1 MTKLGR
7 HIDVIM
13 VCPVI
18 PHIAGIV
25 VGYGRNGCSYRKIA
39 RKVDLHSNT
48 VYGIIIIFRESENFV
63 CGRHTRRPRKTNDRD
78 DHVLHHLARENRRFS
93 VQRLRRAWQP
103 NVNFAVS
110 RQTVNRRLVARAY
123 KARRMVKVPRLTVTA
138 KLVRRHWAHKHIHRS
153 LGQWQNVIFCDE
165 SRFMLFRI
173 DNRIR
178 VRRLVGEVMHE
189 DCTHGNVAH
198 GGGSV
203 HVWGG
208 ISYMEKTLLVRSGSD
223 VTGSRLSPSYGGT
236 LGSTWQDMVSQQLAT
251 GW

>member
-1 MTKLGR
+1 MAAK
-7 HIDVIM
+7 
-13 VCPVI
+13 
-18 PHIAGIV
+18 
-25 VGYGRNGCSYRKIA
+25 
-39 RKVDLHSNT
+39 
-48 VYGIIIIFRESENFV
+48 REF
-63 CGRHTRRPRKTNDRD
+63 CT
-78 DHVLHHLARENRRFS
+78 
-93 VQRLRRAWQP
+93 
-103 NVNFAVS
+103 VS

-123 KARRMVKVPRLTVTA
+123 KARQMVKVPRLTVRA
-138 KLVRRHWAHKHIHRS
+138 KLVRRHWAHEHIHRS

-189 DCTHGNVAH
+189 DCTHGHVAH

-223 VTGSRLSPSYGGT
+223 VTGRRLSPSYGGT
-236 LGSTWQDMVSQQLAT
+236 LAGHGITTNSYWLMIMPDPIGLV
-251 GW
+251 

>member
-25 VGYGRNGCSYRKIA
+25 VGYWRNGCFRYYRKIA

-48 VYGIIIIFRESENFV
+48 VYGIIKIVRESENLFV
-63 CGRHTRRPRKTNDRD
+63 EGVLD
-78 DHVLHHLARENRRFS
+78 DHIKLMTGDRVLHHLARENRRFS

-123 KARRMVKVPRLTVTA
+123 KARRIVKVPRLTVRA

-165 SRFMLFRI
+165 SRFMFFRI

-178 VRRLVGEVMHE
+178 VRRLVGEVMQE
-189 DCTHGNVAH
+189 GCTHGNVAH

-203 HVWGG
+203 HLWGG
-208 ISYMEKTLLVRSGSD
+208 ISYMGKKTSVCVLDQMSLEAVYRRVMEEHLVPHGR
-223 VTGSRLSPSYGGT
+223 
-236 LGSTWQDMVSQQLAT
+236 TWYHNN
-251 GW
+251 